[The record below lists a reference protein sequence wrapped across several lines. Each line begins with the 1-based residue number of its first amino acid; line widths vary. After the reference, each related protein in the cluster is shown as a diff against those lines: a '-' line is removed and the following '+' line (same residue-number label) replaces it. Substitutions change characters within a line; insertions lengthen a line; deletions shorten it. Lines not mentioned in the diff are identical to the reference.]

1 MNQPMHLIIQPKGLF
16 ISGPLNLLYKSVES
30 LGEFPEIHGFPIA
43 YLGEF
48 PEVFLKLGLVY
59 LVIPVL
65 SLDII
70 TTQSSF
76 ARNLFQNNF
85 FSSHFYS
92 KTSISF
98 VD

>member
-70 TTQSSF
+70 TTAIIVCSESVSKQL
-76 ARNLFQNNF
+76 LFQPFLLKNF
-85 FSSHFYS
+85 H
-92 KTSISF
+92 IIC
-98 VD
+98 